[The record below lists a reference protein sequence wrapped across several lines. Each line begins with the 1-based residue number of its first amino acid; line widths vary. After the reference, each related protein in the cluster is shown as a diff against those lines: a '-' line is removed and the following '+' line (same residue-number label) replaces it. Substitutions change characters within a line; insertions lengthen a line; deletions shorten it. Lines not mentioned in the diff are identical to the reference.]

1 MKVITLKQ
9 DVSVSEAFK
18 SVKYLRVGVEYVV
31 TDLFPQQVEQE
42 LGPGIIE
49 ERDYAP
55 SNFYRGESLEGKSLF
70 CFRTGGIGDLL
81 FIATSLRQLKKNFPS
96 ARLTLGCDA
105 TFSTI
110 LDSKAD
116 GFDLV
121 SMPLE
126 KRILDR
132 YDYILFFQGVIEGNP
147 DAERLNAYDLIRDA
161 FHLDRLDNPLPSVR
175 VEERTRKIARAFV
188 ERTSAGTTY
197 QIGIQVSASVLKRS
211 VPPQLY
217 IDFIRYLPDDYM
229 VYLVGGKNQYDLMD
243 LIIRNLPEEKQA
255 HAINASRDLPS
266 LAQAVALIG
275 ELDLVIGPDSS
286 MLHVAAAHGIP
297 LIGLYGPFPS
307 DLRLRYY
314 RNAIGIDS
322 LTLCEF
328 ARGNYKSCFE
338 HGDGI
343 CSLAAKTGETYS
355 PCMMFFLP
363 KHLYQAMHRLGF
375 PAPGEGN
382 GGDPKKGPVL
392 SQHGG

>member
-31 TDLFPQQVEQE
+31 TDLFPQQVEKE

-49 ERDYAP
+49 QRDYVP
-55 SNFYRGESLEGKSLF
+55 SNFYRGESLEGRSLF

-96 ARLTLGCDA
+96 ARLILGCDS

-116 GFDLV
+116 GFEV
-121 SMPLE
+121 VTMPLE
-126 KRILDR
+126 KRVLDAC
-132 YDYILFFQGVIEGNP
+132 DYILFFQGIIEGNS
-147 DAERLNAYDLIRDA
+147 DAEKVNAYDLIKDS
-161 FHLDRLDNPLPSVR
+161 FHLDELDNPLPNVR
-175 VEERTRKIARAFV
+175 VEDRTKRTVSAFV
-188 ERTSAGTTY
+188 EKTSTGTKY
-197 QIGIQVSASVLKRS
+197 RIGIQVSASVLKRS

-217 IDFIRYLPDDYM
+217 IDFIRNLPEEYI
-229 VYLVGGKNQYDLMD
+229 VYLVGGENQYDLID
-243 LIIRNLPEEKQA
+243 LIISNLPQQRQMS
-255 HAINASRDLPS
+255 AINASKDLPS

-275 ELDLVIGPDSS
+275 ELNLVIGPDSS
-286 MLHVAAAHGIP
+286 MLHVAAAHRIP

-314 RNAIGIDS
+314 KNAIGIDS

-328 ARGNYKSCFE
+328 ARGKYKSCFE
-338 HGDGI
+338 HGDGV
-343 CSLAAKTGETYS
+343 CALAAKTGDTYS

-363 KHLYQAMHRLGF
+363 KHLYQAMNRLGF
-375 PAPGEGN
+375 PAPVEGN
-382 GGDPKKGPVL
+382 GGDPGKGTRV
-392 SQHGG
+392 SQ